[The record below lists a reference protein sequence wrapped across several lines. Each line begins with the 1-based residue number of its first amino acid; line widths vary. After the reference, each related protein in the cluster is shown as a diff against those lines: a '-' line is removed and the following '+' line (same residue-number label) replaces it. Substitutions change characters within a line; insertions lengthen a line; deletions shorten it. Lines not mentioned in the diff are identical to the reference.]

1 MTANIQND
9 RMQDEKHT
17 HQMLLSSPAYL
28 SAKPKRVLRKRRVIK
43 PPVFNS
49 YNERIYCICKDTDNG
64 SLMVQCDLCED
75 WFHSVCLALTSDD
88 VAAMSK
94 YHCAECSGMEWPAAL
109 VAAATS
115 DSGRAARTAAIP
127 NAAVLDMAGQP
138 LGTSGAASP
147 TIINGAATLP
157 LPKMSAMPSDQDVP
171 TDSTTQH
178 DILPVPESS
187 SASASPPLSFP
198 PSVFASP
205 SNLLLPSISSSC
217 ASSVLSSVPL
227 SISTTPLP
235 LDPPFPTVIA
245 VGKEASSFNPTT
257 ACILS
262 DLSSTT
268 LESPNPRPG
277 SVVGKSHEVKR
288 KSVTDGSLASVAI
301 HPTKRVRSDPKRT
314 KSSEDTVSS
323 ALVATNTL
331 RASFRKNFTDIFRD
345 IYAWATTHLAELGGV
360 LHPSIHLDD
369 YAGFAE
375 KTELALFEATS
386 FVKNGSGLAASDQYK
401 AKFRSLRFNLM
412 DDQNLRLRRRL
423 LTKCSQFLDPAT
435 LVRLSP
441 EELGN
446 QEIQESMGRVK
457 LESLRNSFKPC
468 DVSHGVTKK
477 THKGDVEIGP
487 VVSPSQKRRP
497 VVASREGRGGSAEK
511 GYDGRVSQQP
521 VLDRSATGMRNVD
534 ITHMSISSYRP
545 GRDLVAVNG
554 GSDEASLRQQTP
566 LLPTASIASDEGGLL
581 QRHESGGGSSS
592 RSGDRI
598 TTIPITSRAKNA
610 TLDDIIASMNCSID
624 DNVNSDTIYNGGSSD
639 VALDGHHGSSVG
651 KDEGEL
657 TISNA
662 SGSDIVMVDGSE
674 EGRSHAKGSTT
685 GTVSLRSHDYTMT
698 AAEYDAAGGDK
709 EDSLTSSSEGSGVD
723 GIADSNGDGKEATVK
738 TKRTDALLRKGGDR
752 HRHDGRN
759 TSKST
764 SSSSNSNSNSSNHLS
779 VLWQGQVSMPL
790 VGKFSGIARQVCGP
804 WIGQQDAWL
813 DILSPSIE
821 ISGRIPH
828 ERVHDYLHG
837 RLKSGSCMLVGIEFV
852 LSSTV
857 TTTITGPIV
866 TGPIVTGPIV
876 TGPIVTG
883 TTTTTTTSD
892 QTGLDSL
899 IDYFISRDRYAVVS
913 NHYVSVKDMYLVP
926 LKGSLP
932 VPSVLQSVPGGC
944 RIPPSSCNRLFGLLL
959 LAKEY
964 IPKGV
969 SLSANVTTGTIGT
982 TTRTTPKTIG
992 TTPIGTTTT
1001 TTPTSVEV
1009 SSITKLKRQN
1019 GQSVASSHSSGSGRT
1034 KRVAISD
1041 SAATAS
1047 TSTATSG
1054 TLSTAATAVGEP
1066 TVSVSGSLSATKPAV
1081 VLPSLAGLSVN
1092 GTSNVQ
1098 STLNELLGSSA
1109 ITMYATAAAAAAT
1122 TTTTA
1127 ASLPSHPPELQSGY
1141 SMHTGSVSGTTAQDL
1156 ASVMTQQ
1163 KNTGHYQPQPLLNAT
1178 TGINARTNNNVN
1190 PQTAIPTLPVLGGM
1204 LGTAPSTPDMQF
1216 LLAMLKNTAATSSSL
1231 PNGGGN
1237 PNTFNTINTNLSQFD
1252 LGGKAVGSN
1261 GNGNGNIGTL
1271 LASLLGDGS
1280 GESSGG
1286 HTAVSMSALSH
1297 SSMHNPLHAPSQSDH
1312 HNNGYQDSYHGD
1324 SHFNNYQQQ
1333 QQQHY
1338 RYNGNDGYHQ
1348 QHYSGGYSNGNQQ
1361 QAHEPY
1367 STPSGGAPIYGDNR
1381 YGSSSLDNA
1390 GNSGYRGIRGG
1401 RGGRGYSGA
1410 QQPHRYN
1417 GGLRRGQY
1425 RR

>member
-301 HPTKRVRSDPKRT
+301 HPTKH
-314 KSSEDTVSS
+314 
-323 ALVATNTL
+323 
-331 RASFRKNFTDIFRD
+331 IFRD

-709 EDSLTSSSEGSGVD
+709 EDSLTSSSESSGVD

-779 VLWQGQVSMPL
+779 VLWQG
-790 VGKFSGIARQVCGP
+790 
-804 WIGQQDAWL
+804 
-813 DILSPSIE
+813 
-821 ISGRIPH
+821 
-828 ERVHDYLHG
+828 
-837 RLKSGSCMLVGIEFV
+837 
-852 LSSTV
+852 
-857 TTTITGPIV
+857 
-866 TGPIVTGPIV
+866 
-876 TGPIVTG
+876 
-883 TTTTTTTSD
+883 SD

-982 TTRTTPKTIG
+982 TTRTTTKTIG